1 MKSKKRYTKNDR
13 VLVKSF
19 AGPRI
24 CVILKRR
31 YLVSKSEH
39 KLGVDG
45 WEAQITNQ
53 QEVDKLRKKGVPYKK
68 GEKPTLNIIPGTEKT
83 WPCELALL
91 ALGFTGPGTS
101 IVDQLGLETDFRTN
115 IKASTSDYKTNIPG
129 VFAAG
134 DIRRGQSL
142 IVWAISEGRQA
153 AYHID
158 KHLMGDS
165 NLPLKDDNDLPRL

>member
-53 QEVDKLRKKGVPYKK
+53 REVDKLRKKGVPYKK
-68 GEKPTLNIIPGTEKT
+68 GEKPMVWVFDHEIIKK
-83 WPCELALL
+83 C
-91 ALGFTGPGTS
+91 
-101 IVDQLGLETDFRTN
+101 
-115 IKASTSDYKTNIPG
+115 
-129 VFAAG
+129 
-134 DIRRGQSL
+134 
-142 IVWAISEGRQA
+142 
-153 AYHID
+153 
-158 KHLMGDS
+158 
-165 NLPLKDDNDLPRL
+165 

>member
-31 YLVSKSEH
+31 YPVSKSEH

-68 GEKPTLNIIPGTEKT
+68 GEKPMVWVFDWEIIKK
-83 WPCELALL
+83 C
-91 ALGFTGPGTS
+91 
-101 IVDQLGLETDFRTN
+101 
-115 IKASTSDYKTNIPG
+115 
-129 VFAAG
+129 
-134 DIRRGQSL
+134 
-142 IVWAISEGRQA
+142 
-153 AYHID
+153 
-158 KHLMGDS
+158 
-165 NLPLKDDNDLPRL
+165 